1 MSFDGRL
8 KFDTSLDLSGF
19 QAGIESIS
27 GLAEKALS
35 GMKSLAETGMN
46 AIKSSVSMTADAMKE
61 LGNAAVDFGK
71 EAVSVGMNFE
81 ASLSKVVATAG
92 MTRDSLVEITDSA
105 GLSKTVNMYDT
116 LEEKSKQLGASTQ
129 FSASQVSDAFGY
141 MAMAGWDCQQMLGG
155 IDGILNLAAASGED
169 LATTSDIVTDALTAF
184 GLKAEDASHFS
195 DVLAKASSSANT
207 NVSMMGE
214 TFKYVAPVA
223 GALGFS
229 AEDCSVAIGLMANSG
244 IKAGQAGTSLRAF
257 MSRLAKPTK
266 QVRIAMEELG
276 LSLTNS
282 DGSMKSFNQIMLD
295 MRSSFSGL
303 NEAGKAS
310 YATILGGQEA
320 MSGLLAVV
328 NSSDADFDKLN
339 NAIYNCD
346 GAARAMAATVND
358 NLKGAWVT
366 FKSALEGVQLS
377 LYDSLE
383 VPLKAITQK
392 ATGYMNQINTAISD
406 SGLSGGA
413 AAIGN
418 AFSDILTDA
427 ISGIY
432 INIPEFLE
440 IGNSITEAVCSG
452 IKKTIS
458 AVRTQG
464 SSIITE
470 LADSF
475 VTNFNSF
482 YSTGFSIISS
492 LLSGLT
498 QNKAELTDTARDF
511 IIGISRTIVTYLPS
525 MAKNGSEIILHIVS
539 GVSAVIPALLE
550 TGAETLTAVITGI
563 SEIIPQLIPL
573 AANIINSLI
582 SAIASNLP
590 AIMNTGLEVIMSIVN
605 TVISN
610 LPMLIETG
618 MQLITNLITGL
629 AEALPVLIE
638 MIPSIIRT
646 IIDLFMSNFG
656 MIMELGVS
664 LLVALCDSIAENLP
678 SLIPMIINLILY
690 IVQVVTENIDTIF
703 NAGVS
708 ILFAVMD
715 GIIQSIP
722 ILAEDAPRIINAL
735 CDTLNAH
742 LIELIAVGLA
752 LIVNLAQ
759 GLWDNRQVILDN
771 LGQIALMIFNIIS
784 AIDLMK
790 AGKAIL
796 TALKDGIVSMKSV
809 VKGGMDD
816 VWKTIKDIFNDAPA
830 KFKEI
835 GKNIIEGLKKGFIE
849 TVDKVKG
856 AIVDSVASIADG
868 IKDFLGI
875 ASPSRLMADEVGKF
889 MPQGIAVGFEAE
901 IPETADDISRSLDGM
916 TDELDSDINMNF
928 NQNIPDFHNI
938 AMQAIEQPLE
948 IEMSMPDC
956 NSIFSDNLTQ
966 ISLNPL
972 EMQIAMPDF
981 DNLLSDSLTQN
992 IGFKTEK
999 FPQIPSEPVEIQVF
1013 MPDFDNLLPD
1023 DFNKTL
1029 KFEADVPDMDKL
1041 LGKLNTQKIYSELDF
1056 AVNSAQS
1063 SVPEYSDIYRKTSD
1077 NSQPQTVQNIEN
1089 SRTGDIII
1097 PVSLFPDSNK
1107 LETVVVSA
1115 AARANAASG
1124 GVSI

>member
-8 KFDTSLDLSGF
+8 KFDTGIDLSGF
-19 QAGIESIS
+19 QAGIDNIS
-27 GLAEKALS
+27 RLTEKGLS
-35 GMKSLAETGMN
+35 GVKSLAETGMN
-46 AIKSSVSMTADAMKE
+46 AVKSSVSMTVDAMKE

-71 EAVSVGMNFE
+71 ETVSVGMNFE

-92 MTRDSLVEITDSA
+92 MTKDSLVEITDSA
-105 GLSKTVNMYDT
+105 GLSKTVNMYDA

-129 FSASQVSDAFGY
+129 FSATQVSDAFGY
-141 MAMAGWDCQQMLGG
+141 MAMAGWDCEQMLGG

-257 MSRLAKPTK
+257 MSRLAKPTEE
-266 QVRIAMEELG
+266 VSIAMEKLG

-282 DGSMKSFNQIMLD
+282 DGSMKSFNQIMID

-303 NEAGKAS
+303 NEAEKAS
-310 YATILGGQEA
+310 YATMLGGQEA

-339 NAIYNCD
+339 DAIYNCD
-346 GAARAMAATVND
+346 GTARAMAATVND

-377 LYDSLE
+377 LYDNLE
-383 VPLKAITQK
+383 TPLKTITQK

-432 INIPEFLE
+432 KNMPEFLE
-440 IGNSITEAVCSG
+440 IGNGITEAVCSG
-452 IKKTIS
+452 IKETIS

-482 YSTGFSIISS
+482 YSTGVSIISS
-492 LLSGLT
+492 ILSGLT
-498 QNKAELTDTARDF
+498 QNKAKLTDTARDF
-511 IIGISRTIVTYLPS
+511 VIGISRTIVTYLPS
-525 MAKNGSEIILHIVS
+525 MAKNGSEIIFHIIS
-539 GVSAVIPALLE
+539 GVSAVIPALFE
-550 TGAETLTAVITGI
+550 TGAETLTTIINGI
-563 SEIIPQLIPL
+563 SEMIPKLLPV

-582 SAIASNLP
+582 SAISSNLP

-605 TVISN
+605 AVISN

-618 MQLITNLITGL
+618 IQLITNLITGL

-708 ILFAVMD
+708 ILFAVVD

-742 LIELIAVGLA
+742 LLELVAVGFS

-759 GLWDNRQVILDN
+759 GLWENRQVILDN

-784 AIDLMK
+784 TIDLMK

-796 TALKDGIVSMKSV
+796 SALKDGIVSMKSV

-816 VWKTIKDIFNDAPA
+816 VWSAVKNIFTDGPA
-830 KFKEI
+830 KFREI
-835 GKNIIEGLKKGFIE
+835 GANIIEGLKKGFIE
-849 TVDKVKG
+849 TIEKVKG
-856 AIVDSVASIADG
+856 AIIDSVASIADG

-875 ASPSRLMADEVGKF
+875 HSPSKLMADEVGKF
-889 MPQGIAVGFEAE
+889 MPQGIAVGFKAE
-901 IPETADDISRSLDGM
+901 VPDVSDDINGSISNI
-916 TDELDSDINMNF
+916 TDSISVDDIQMKLAELDI
-928 NQNIPDFHNI
+928 
-938 AMQAIEQPLE
+938 
-948 IEMSMPDC
+948 
-956 NSIFSDNLTQ
+956 NSIYSH
-966 ISLNPL
+966 
-972 EMQIAMPDF
+972 F
-981 DNLLSDSLTQN
+981 D
-992 IGFKTEK
+992 
-999 FPQIPSEPVEIQVF
+999 
-1013 MPDFDNLLPD
+1013 
-1023 DFNKTL
+1023 
-1029 KFEADVPDMDKL
+1029 
-1041 LGKLNTQKIYSELDF
+1041 
-1056 AVNSAQS
+1056 AVVSSQT
-1063 SVPEYSDIYRKTSD
+1063 SVPVYSDILTSSENHSNFRD
-1077 NSQPQTVQNIEN
+1077 SQQTEQSETSI
-1089 SRTGDIII
+1089 RDIII
-1097 PVSLFPDSNK
+1097 PVSLFKNSAMLDK
-1107 LETVVVSA
+1107 IVVSSA
-1115 AARANAASG
+1115 TRANATSG
-1124 GVSI
+1124 GISI